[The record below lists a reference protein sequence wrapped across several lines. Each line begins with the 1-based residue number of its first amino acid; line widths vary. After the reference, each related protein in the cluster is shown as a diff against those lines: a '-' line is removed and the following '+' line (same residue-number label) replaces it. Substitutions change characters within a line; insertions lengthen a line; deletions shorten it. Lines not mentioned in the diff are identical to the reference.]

1 MAKFIENLKSNIRDR
16 LTGPSEQENEA
27 ASNQKQFES
36 ALNDTKFM
44 DEMETHPNLDIA
56 DLDPSN
62 PDDVEKLLG
71 VYESYKVKAK
81 TSADLKALYRKQIK
95 EDIGIDIP
103 AADMDFVDTYLN
115 QEFLDNP
122 EAIAELAEQVAEF
135 NASQKEIDAQER
147 VLRNLG
153 GDLEALK
160 EKEEAMAEA
169 QATSGFMKT
178 LWNPKRAK
186 EAKAGLDKH
195 GVKVGQLE
203 KELDKIRTKIDK
215 GETATEQLE
224 ALREEFA
231 ETRKRVLKEL
241 GPIAELTA
249 MARTKAQERMDALT
263 DPAIEDSTRLDTAR
277 SFFDKLEG
285 SEYDKE
291 TSIDYYDDHADF
303 ETRKQAVD
311 SRVEVAVRKEIKN
324 AVDGLASKTLKEMQR
339 VLGKFFE
346 KNQIGS
352 KRGQEARDFVLN
364 YLKVDLLPA
373 ISTDKAKTMLIKT
386 ILVKYEA

>member
-1 MAKFIENLKSNIRDR
+1 
-16 LTGPSEQENEA
+16 
-27 ASNQKQFES
+27 
-36 ALNDTKFM
+36 
-44 DEMETHPNLDIA
+44 
-56 DLDPSN
+56 
-62 PDDVEKLLG
+62 
-71 VYESYKVKAK
+71 
-81 TSADLKALYRKQIK
+81 
-95 EDIGIDIP
+95 
-103 AADMDFVDTYLN
+103 
-115 QEFLDNP
+115 
-122 EAIAELAEQVAEF
+122 
-135 NASQKEIDAQER
+135 
-147 VLRNLG
+147 
-153 GDLEALK
+153 
-160 EKEEAMAEA
+160 
-169 QATSGFMKT
+169 
-178 LWNPKRAK
+178 
-186 EAKAGLDKH
+186 
-195 GVKVGQLE
+195 
-203 KELDKIRTKIDK
+203 
-215 GETATEQLE
+215 
-224 ALREEFA
+224 
-231 ETRKRVLKEL
+231 
-241 GPIAELTA
+241 
-249 MARTKAQERMDALT
+249 MDALT